1 MTVRTEEKEH
11 VTTVIIDRIDARNAI
26 DHSTADL
33 LTEAF
38 LAFDADP
45 DARVAV
51 FWGAGG
57 TFCAGYD
64 LKYAATLAD
73 PDAFRRDFT
82 ARLDFPTTGVIPRGP
97 MGPSRLALSKPVIVA
112 VEGAAVAGGMELALW
127 CDMRVMAQD
136 SFFGVY
142 CRRWGIP
149 LIDGGTVRLPRLVG
163 AGRAMDIILTGRKVP
178 ADEALRIGLCERVV
192 PRGSTRAA
200 AEDLAREIARFP
212 QAAVRADRRSAYES
226 FGLGR
231 GAGAGVGGRHR
242 RVHAGG
248 RGGRRALRARAR
260 PAGRFPGYLSGV

>member
-1 MTVRTEEKEH
+1 MTVRTERQDH

-73 PDAFRRDFT
+73 PDAFRREFT

-97 MGPSRLALSKPVIVA
+97 MGPSRLALSKPVIAA

-127 CDMRVMAQD
+127 CDMRVMAED

-178 ADEALRIGLCERVV
+178 ADEALRIGLCERIV
-192 PRGSTRAA
+192 PRDSTRAA
-200 AEDLAREIARFP
+200 AEDLARD
-212 QAAVRADRRSAYES
+212 RALPAGRGARRSAQ
-226 FGLGR
+226 
-231 GAGAGVGGRHR
+231 
-242 RVHAGG
+242 RV
-248 RGGRRALRARAR
+248 
-260 PAGRFPGYLSGV
+260 

>member
-1 MTVRTEEKEH
+1 MTVRIEQQEH
-11 VTTVIIDRIDARNAI
+11 VTTVIIDRVDARNAV
-26 DHSTADL
+26 DHATADA

-38 LAFDADP
+38 LAFEADA

-73 PDAFRRDFT
+73 PNAFRREFT
-82 ARLDFPTTGVIPRGP
+82 ARLDFPSTGVIPRGP
-97 MGPSRLALSKPVIVA
+97 MGPSRLALSKPVIAA
-112 VEGAAVAGGMELALW
+112 VEGASVAGGMELALW
-127 CDMRVMAQD
+127 CDMRVMAED
-136 SFFGVY
+136 AYFGVF

-163 AGRAMDIILTGRKVP
+163 AGRAMDIILTGRKVT

-192 PRGSTRAA
+192 PRGSARPA
-200 AEDLAREIARFP
+200 AENLAREIARFP

-226 FGLGR
+226 FGLGTR
-231 GAGAGVGGRHR
+231 AALAREWAGGIDAFMLEGAAGAARFTQ
-242 RVHAGG
+242 G
-248 RGGRRALRARAR
+248 RGRQGD
-260 PAGRFPGYLSGV
+260 FQDI

>member
-1 MTVRTEEKEH
+1 MTVRTEQQEH
-11 VTTVIIDRIDARNAI
+11 VTTVIIDRIDARNAV

-45 DARVAV
+45 DAHVAV

-97 MGPSRLALSKPVIVA
+97 MGPSRLALSKPVIAA

-178 ADEALRIGLCERVV
+178 ADEALRIGLAERVV

-200 AEDLAREIARFP
+200 AEESGARD
-212 QAAVRADRRSAYES
+212 RALPA
-226 FGLGR
+226 GR
-231 GAGAGVGGRHR
+231 GASRSAQ
-242 RVHAGG
+242 RV
-248 RGGRRALRARAR
+248 
-260 PAGRFPGYLSGV
+260 